1 LSAVSPDPRY
11 SLRPTTQLRRRK
23 LVNFVMEALGALA
36 AFAGLAVLGLVIWAV
51 AKRGIGAINRD
62 FFTEVPATFGE
73 TGGGIANSIA
83 GSIVIVLVATL
94 FALPVGVLI
103 GIYLN
108 ELAPQRLR
116 RYVSLVLDVLNGLPS
131 IVIGIFVYG
140 LLVIGSGQAA
150 WKASFA
156 LAVIMLPLVA
166 RSTQEVLRLVPDS
179 LREASTAL
187 GVAHW
192 RTTLGVVLPTSLG
205 GIFTGAT
212 LAIARAAGET
222 APLLFTCSVTISQ
235 VSWKPSEALQ
245 SIPLTIFQFLESPD
259 PADHE
264 KAWAASLVLMT
275 FVLVLSVL
283 SKLALAHSRRKL
295 NR

>member
-108 ELAPQRLR
+108 ELARPRLR